1 MAVPRLAEDVLEFLR
16 TETVLPLTRRFQASP
31 AQDPVGGAIQDPNK
45 LTGPELDFIL
55 RTLKTCTLKGEQI
68 EQFYNIVVKLQN
80 QYMDNNIK

>member
-1 MAVPRLAEDVLEFLR
+1 MSSF
-16 TETVLPLTRRFQASP
+16 FQP
-31 AQDPVGGAIQDPNK
+31 NKRQPENTQQAIQDPNK

-68 EQFYNIVVKLQN
+68 EQFYNIVIKLQN

>member
-1 MAVPRLAEDVLEFLR
+1 MSSF
-16 TETVLPLTRRFQASP
+16 FQP
-31 AQDPVGGAIQDPNK
+31 NKRQPENTQQVIQDPNK

>member
-1 MAVPRLAEDVLEFLR
+1 MSSF
-16 TETVLPLTRRFQASP
+16 FQP
-31 AQDPVGGAIQDPNK
+31 NKRQPENTQQAIQDPNK

-55 RTLKTCTLKGEQI
+55 RTLKTCTLNGEQI

>member
-1 MAVPRLAEDVLEFLR
+1 MSSF
-16 TETVLPLTRRFQASP
+16 FQP
-31 AQDPVGGAIQDPNK
+31 NKRQPENTQQDIQDPNK